1 MCAEDKGERGK
12 GGISVPAPVC
22 WRCAGPASDTA
33 EAAVGAG
40 RADAGGARQAW
51 SRGREA
57 KTQAGV
63 LEAEGT
69 EGRGE
74 CEGGTGKAAA
84 AALAIA
90 ATQAAGEAAAGG
102 AAVEGSAGAAVEG
115 GTKTEAVASGTHAGC
130 SKEAVATEAAA
141 DSSSSGTQWGLPARG
156 FGPGKGKEFLLRR
169 RACSAA
175 DDKVGRRWEGR
186 GARCLLRVA
195 LARHGDT
202 LVAFSG

>member
-1 MCAEDKGERGK
+1 MRG
-12 GGISVPAPVC
+12 PPVC
-22 WRCAGPASDTA
+22 PLNESHGLGLLLLHNTQSPPSIHHPTIRI
-33 EAAVGAG
+33 AVARVPPLRGHSYEVD
-40 RADAGGARQAW
+40 DAYDLCR
-51 SRGREA
+51 
-57 KTQAGV
+57 
-63 LEAEGT
+63 LPYPPPIP
-69 EGRGE
+69 
-74 CEGGTGKAAA
+74 
-84 AALAIA
+84 AALAVA

-156 FGPGKGKEFLLRR
+156 FGPGKGKEFLLRH

>member
-1 MCAEDKGERGK
+1 MYSEDDFFFPGSGK
-12 GGISVPAPVC
+12 C
-22 WRCAGPASDTA
+22 KT
-33 EAAVGAG
+33 
-40 RADAGGARQAW
+40 
-51 SRGREA
+51 A

-84 AALAIA
+84 AALAVA

-115 GTKTEAVASGTHAGC
+115 GTKTEAVASGTHVGC

-156 FGPGKGKEFLLRR
+156 FGPGKGKEFLLRH

>member
-1 MCAEDKGERGK
+1 MRG
-12 GGISVPAPVC
+12 PPVC
-22 WRCAGPASDTA
+22 PLNESHGLGLQHNTQNPPSIHHPTIRI
-33 EAAVGAG
+33 AV
-40 RADAGGARQAW
+40 ARVPPL
-51 SRGREA
+51 RGHSYE
-57 KTQAGV
+57 V
-63 LEAEGT
+63 DD
-69 EGRGE
+69 
-74 CEGGTGKAAA
+74 
-84 AALAIA
+84 
-90 ATQAAGEAAAGG
+90 AAAGG
-102 AAVEGSAGAAVEG
+102 AAVEGSAGAAMEG

-202 LVAFSG
+202 LVAFSGEAVA

>member
-1 MCAEDKGERGK
+1 MCAEDKGETGK
-12 GGISVPAPVC
+12 GGISVLAPVC

-51 SRGREA
+51 GRGREA

-102 AAVEGSAGAAVEG
+102 AAVEGSAGAAMEG

>member
-1 MCAEDKGERGK
+1 MRG
-12 GGISVPAPVC
+12 PPVC
-22 WRCAGPASDTA
+22 PLNESHGLGLQHNTQNPRVPPLRGHSYEVD
-33 EAAVGAG
+33 
-40 RADAGGARQAW
+40 DAYDLCR
-51 SRGREA
+51 
-57 KTQAGV
+57 
-63 LEAEGT
+63 LPYPPP
-69 EGRGE
+69 
-74 CEGGTGKAAA
+74 
-84 AALAIA
+84 LAIA

-102 AAVEGSAGAAVEG
+102 AAVEGSAGAAMEG

-156 FGPGKGKEFLLRR
+156 FGPGKGKEFLLRH